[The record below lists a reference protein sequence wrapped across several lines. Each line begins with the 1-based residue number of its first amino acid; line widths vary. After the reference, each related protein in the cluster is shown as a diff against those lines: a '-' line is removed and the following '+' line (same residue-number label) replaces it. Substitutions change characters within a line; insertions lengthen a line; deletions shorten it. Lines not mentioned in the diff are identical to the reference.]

1 MIKLASSFIF
11 TLILTLNL
19 QAEPL
24 KLNVKAE
31 AVILMNADTGAVLF
45 EKNSRK
51 LYSPASTTKVA
62 TALYALKLKG
72 DKLNEIIA
80 AEQEDLATVAEEEK
94 RNANYKLPPY
104 WLVKD
109 GTHIG
114 LKKGEKMSFLD
125 LLYGM
130 MLASGNDAS
139 NVIARFAGGSIP
151 RFMAGLNEYLKE
163 IHCQNTTFYNPHG
176 LFHPKHQST
185 AYDMALMT
193 REALKSPVFCKI
205 VSTLSYPRPLTNKQP
220 SATFVQHNKLL
231 KHGAYYYPKA
241 IGVKTGYHS
250 KAEHTF
256 IAAARQDQRTLIAV
270 LLKTKERSDMFL
282 DAIKL
287 FEEAFNQSKVEKIL
301 LAAGPQTF
309 EFQPEGARDSIQTYL
324 QEDLKI
330 SYYPAEEPSY
340 KSYLQWDRI
349 TLPIDKGQ
357 QVGELKIVQNDSGNT
372 LATIPLFTQNDVKET
387 WQYWISHHL
396 TFGYA
401 MLALAVLVS
410 FLLLW
415 QWRSRP
421 SPRN

>member
-1 MIKLASSFIF
+1 MAKFLPVLVFA
-11 TLILTLNL
+11 LILTLNI
-19 QAEPL
+19 QGEPL
-24 KLNVKAE
+24 KLHVKAE
-31 AVILMNADTGAVLF
+31 AAILMNAETGAILY
-45 EKNSRK
+45 EKNAHK

-72 DKLNEIIA
+72 DKLNEIVT

-94 RNANYKLPPY
+94 RNSNYTLPAY

-109 GTHIG
+109 GTHIS

-151 RFMAGLNEYLKE
+151 SFMSGLNAYLKE

-193 REALKSPVFCKI
+193 KEALKNPNFCKI
-205 VSTLSYPRPLTNKQP
+205 VSTLSHPRPSANKQQVVN
-220 SATFVQHNKLL
+220 FVQHNKLL
-231 KHGAYYYPKA
+231 KQGPYYYAKA

-282 DAIKL
+282 DAVKM
-287 FEEAFNQSKVEKIL
+287 FEDAFNQNKIDKVL
-301 LAAGPQTF
+301 LKTGPQAFTLNY
-309 EFQPEGARDSIQTYL
+309 EAGSVPLETNLEA
-324 QEDLKI
+324 DLTI

-340 KSYLQWDRI
+340 KSYLHWDNI
-349 TLPIDKGQ
+349 SPPILKGQ
-357 QVGELKIVQNDSGNT
+357 RVGEIKVVQENSGNVIAST
-372 LATIPLFTQNDVKET
+372 PLFAKNEVKET
-387 WQYWISHHL
+387 WKFWL
-396 TFGYA
+396 TKRFTFGHVVIV
-401 MLALAVLVS
+401 LAVLTFFFV
-410 FLLLW
+410 LW
-415 QWRSRP
+415 QWGVKKVM
-421 SPRN
+421 